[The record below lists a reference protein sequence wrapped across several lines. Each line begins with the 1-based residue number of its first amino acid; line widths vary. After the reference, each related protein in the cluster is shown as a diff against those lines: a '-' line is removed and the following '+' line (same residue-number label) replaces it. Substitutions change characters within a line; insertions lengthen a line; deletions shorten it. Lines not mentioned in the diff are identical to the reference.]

1 VIHFVPWLKLPQSS
15 QRKKKLPDSVSVNRG
30 HIRSQQL
37 NRDGHNGSPNADQD
51 TDKNSRTSHLT
62 ASASEHLIMQTPS
75 TAQIRTAIEVLK
87 KFGEHINHNA
97 VNTVIELSDSQL
109 HDQQAGR
116 IEARTIEQ
124 TTRIE
129 TVAAQLE
136 SWRNELLQQG
146 RQCVSHH
153 V

>member
-1 VIHFVPWLKLPQSS
+1 MAFQTP
-15 QRKKKLPDSVSVNRG
+15 
-30 HIRSQQL
+30 
-37 NRDGHNGSPNADQD
+37 
-51 TDKNSRTSHLT
+51 TRTPARTRAQTITLHPR
-62 ASASEHLIMQTPS
+62 LIMQTPS

-97 VNTVIELSDSQL
+97 VNTMIELSDSQL
-109 HDQQAGR
+109 HDQQPGH